1 MSLAGLAL
9 SPLSPLSQRQLP
21 RQDVEE
27 WYTLV
32 IGIHWEYYILW
43 QSTLWKRLHV
53 TVSADGFLLYILA
66 LFQAHFTGHR
76 VFVHHDVSK
85 GRVGLLNMYSVVDL
99 WQPRT
104 LPLVEKKMHTNW
116 HRYRCVL
123 VALYITIIFVCGCV
137 SFLYSIDIKWYKS
150 IQLTVALV
158 VSSIDILPMCLDTP
172 WHIAHLC
179 WVVTS
184 ASKGAQDQYLFLFTQ
199 GNDSHILYG
208 TVSCLFFSKSD
219 MPTDPYVQITSLTTC
234 DSKPGPLENSF
245 PSFLH
250 NLWTQEP
257 RSLREVTSYICRSRV
272 KSSGWGSVS
281 WTVVGRSQESGWN
294 QPPGVPSG
302 PKWI

>member
-116 HRYRCVL
+116 YKLAQIQMCACGVIYYYHICVWMCVVPIQHRYKM
-123 VALYITIIFVCGCV
+123 I
-137 SFLYSIDIKWYKS
+137 
-150 IQLTVALV
+150 
-158 VSSIDILPMCLDTP
+158 
-172 WHIAHLC
+172 
-179 WVVTS
+179 
-184 ASKGAQDQYLFLFTQ
+184 
-199 GNDSHILYG
+199 
-208 TVSCLFFSKSD
+208 
-219 MPTDPYVQITSLTTC
+219 
-234 DSKPGPLENSF
+234 
-245 PSFLH
+245 
-250 NLWTQEP
+250 
-257 RSLREVTSYICRSRV
+257 
-272 KSSGWGSVS
+272 
-281 WTVVGRSQESGWN
+281 
-294 QPPGVPSG
+294 
-302 PKWI
+302 